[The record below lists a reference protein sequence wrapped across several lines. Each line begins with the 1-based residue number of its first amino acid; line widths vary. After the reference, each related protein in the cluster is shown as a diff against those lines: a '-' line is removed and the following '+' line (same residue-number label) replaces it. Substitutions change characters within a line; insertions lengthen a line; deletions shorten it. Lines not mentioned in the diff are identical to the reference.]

1 MVNIIIY
8 LDRKHDA
15 QALVNNLLKEEL
27 IANAS
32 IDRDNVSYRR
42 ENGTFVKNINTVI
55 TAQTK
60 ALLFSYIE
68 KLVREQ
74 CGEDIPIYSLPITQV
89 NGSFDAFIRTNT
101 KKI

>member
-15 QALVNNLLKEEL
+15 QALVNGLLKDEL

-32 IDRDNVSYRR
+32 IDRDNVSYRM
-42 ENGTFVKNINTVI
+42 ENETFVKNVNNVI

-60 ALLFSYIE
+60 ALLFSHIE
-68 KLVREQ
+68 KLIKEQ
-74 CGEDIPIYSLPITQV
+74 YGENIPIYSLPITQA
-89 NGSFDAFIRTNT
+89 NGPFDAMVRNNT
-101 KKI
+101 RKI